1 MTETSTHGS
10 SDRPAP
16 DWYPEEDRGGG
27 ARGSGSRSAQRLAEY
42 QRLREGCPV
51 AWADDHGGF
60 WSLTRHAD
68 VKEAARQPAT
78 FASGAPFIMMPDF
91 GDQIPISL
99 NPPQH
104 AAHRR
109 LLNRF
114 FAKDAMDRLEPAIRG
129 FVVEQL
135 DPLLAAGGGDV
146 VAGFCQPLPARA
158 LAALLN
164 LPDAAYTELVD
175 QIAGFER
182 MGWDPGKVGAVIAQV
197 FGAHIGRVV
206 EERRARPLDPQ
217 TDLLSG
223 VMAAEVDGQP
233 LSDDTVVQ
241 IGVQLIAAGHAT
253 TADGLGAVMYRLA
266 TNPDVQ
272 MTLRRSPDRI
282 PDAVEEFLRIETP
295 LPEIARDA
303 TQDVEMHGRTIRAG
317 DRVALN
323 YGAANRDPEAFEH
336 PSACIIDRTPNDHLA
351 FGSGIHK
358 CLGAPLAR
366 LELRVALE
374 EVLARTTEIELAG
387 AGTVTTGL
395 ILSGFTSLP
404 LRFRTA

>member
-1 MTETSTHGS
+1 MTDSTIRSSTS
-10 SDRPAP
+10 PAP
-16 DWYPEEDRGGG
+16 DWFPEEDRAGGT
-27 ARGSGSRSAQRLAEY
+27 RGSGSRSAQRLAEY
-42 QRLREGCPV
+42 QRLREQCPV

-60 WSLTRHAD
+60 WSLTRHSD
-68 VKEAARQPAT
+68 VKEAARQPDK
-78 FASGAPFIMMPDF
+78 FASGAPFIMMPNF

-99 NPPQH
+99 NPPEH
-104 AAHRR
+104 AGYRR

-114 FAKDAMDRLEPAIRG
+114 FSAAAMAQLEPLIRG

-135 DPLLAAGGGDV
+135 EPLLAAGEGDV
-146 VAGFCQPLPARA
+146 VSGFCQPLPARA

-164 LPDAAYTELVD
+164 LPDAAYLELVE

-197 FGAHIGRVV
+197 FGNHIGRVV
-206 EERRARPLDPQ
+206 AERRSQPLDPE

-223 VMAAEVDGQP
+223 VMAAEVDGEP
-233 LSDDTVVQ
+233 LSDDIVVQ

-253 TADGLGAVMYRLA
+253 TADGLSGVMYRLA
-266 TNPDVQ
+266 TNPDIQ
-272 MTLRRSPDRI
+272 MELRRYPEKI
-282 PDAVEEFLRIETP
+282 PTAVEEFLRIETP

-303 TQDVEMHGRTIRAG
+303 TQDVELHGRTIRAG

-366 LELRVALE
+366 LELRLALE
-374 EVLARTTEIELAG
+374 EVLSRTSEISLAG
-387 AGTVTTGL
+387 PGVQTTGL
-395 ILSGFTSLP
+395 ILTGFTSLP
-404 LRFRTA
+404 LRFKTP